1 MKRLVALFIAII
13 WLSGVSAAQ
22 KNIKPWTEW
31 SKKDAEKILNDSPWG
46 QTQVVTDTS
55 EMTYTPTITATTAA
69 RRDDRSLDSGR
80 TERGAVNQEVH
91 VKYRIRFLSAKPIRQ
106 AFARMIE
113 MQQEKPNPQLSAQLQ
128 EFVERSFDDYIVL
141 AVGIESNDQRFAGPV
156 MQEINSAVASV
167 LKNTTYLERRDG
179 KRLFLMDYRAPINDG
194 LGAKFV
200 FARAAD
206 GEPFVTPDIGE
217 VRFVAEV
224 GARVKLNMR
233 FKVSEMIYGN
243 RLEL

>member
-1 MKRLVALFIAII
+1 MKRAFTLLLATV
-13 WLSGVSAAQ
+13 WLAGFTPAQ
-22 KNIKPWTEW
+22 KKIKPWTEW

-46 QTQVVTDTS
+46 QTQIITDTS
-55 EMTYTPTITATTAA
+55 EMTYTPTVTATTAA
-69 RRDDRSLDSGR
+69 RRDDRSLDGGR

-106 AFARMIE
+106 AFARIIE
-113 MQQEKPNPQLSAQLQ
+113 MEQEKPNPQLSSQLQ
-128 EFVERSFDDYIVL
+128 EFVDRSFEDYIVL
-141 AVGIESNDQRFAGPV
+141 AVTIESNDQRFAGPV
-156 MQEINSAVASV
+156 MQEINSAVASA
-167 LKNTTYLERRDG
+167 LKNTTYIERKDG

-200 FARAAD
+200 FPRQAE
-206 GEPFVTPDIGE
+206 GEPFITSEIGE

-224 GARVKLNMR
+224 GTRVKINMR
-233 FKVSEMIYGN
+233 FKVSEMIYEN